1 MLRYTRLDKH
11 LNVCVLSHLL
21 LPVRV
26 SLPLEQTRLTPESV
40 LNDGLQFRA
49 GGLDL
54 RLAVG
59 IDRREQIFDLDARA
73 CSPVSVCLKY
83 ATNPH
88 LRSSTKFSDQA
99 RSRDRQVFP
108 TPLA

>member
-1 MLRYTRLDKH
+1 MTAF
-11 LNVCVLSHLL
+11 SF
-21 LPVRV
+21 VRV
-26 SLPLEQTRLTPESV
+26 VSTFDSLSGST
-40 LNDGLQFRA
+40 A
-49 GGLDL
+49 
-54 RLAVG
+54 
-59 IDRREQIFDLDARA
+59 REQIFDLDAHA